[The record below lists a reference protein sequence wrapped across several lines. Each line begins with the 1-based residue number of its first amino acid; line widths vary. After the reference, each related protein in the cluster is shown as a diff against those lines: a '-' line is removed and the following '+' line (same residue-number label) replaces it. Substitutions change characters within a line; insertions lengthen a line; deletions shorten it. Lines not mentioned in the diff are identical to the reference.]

1 MIGPAKDTVRKV
13 FARIGVLVQYPR
25 AFPHDEQVSRERAM
39 VVHLTMDC
47 DHPMEDGPAAV
58 TQPYEGSS
66 IQVCYQRV
74 KWAERNM
81 FLGPKLIGYIMVHE
95 ITHNLQGIAR
105 HSGTGIMKATWTTSD
120 YRDITDLQL
129 RFEETD
135 VFLIDAGWKWRSKRA
150 QVKRVAHTR

>member
-1 MIGPAKDTVRKV
+1 
-13 FARIGVLVQYPR
+13 
-25 AFPHDEQVSRERAM
+25 M